1 MEQIINNPGFY
12 YIAENIFQRLDLKD
26 LSNCPLVS
34 RSFNGFVE
42 KPLFWLKKLIR
53 RGLSK
58 KNQKDWIDAFDKTK
72 DTELIKIVLL
82 YFKKILLKKQVSIDI
97 PCFIVKRRQ
106 KSLEKFY
113 HQAIECKDMGSLQIL
128 APLMKN
134 PNAPFPSGSM
144 ARSSRFLKRYAG
156 FTPIQVSSCCKYTA
170 TNPQSLSS
178 FM

>member
-1 MEQIINNPGFY
+1 MTIPNFIIWKTNRGP
-12 YIAENIFQRLDLKD
+12 LL
-26 LSNCPLVS
+26 LSSP
-34 RSFNGFVE
+34 
-42 KPLFWLKKLIR
+42 
-53 RGLSK
+53 
-58 KNQKDWIDAFDKTK
+58 DKTK

-97 PCFIVKRRQ
+97 PCFIVKRQQ

-113 HQAIECKDMGSLQIL
+113 HIECKDMGSLQIL

-178 FM
+178 FMWQSEWSIVGGEGFTPISWAAFHGLAEVVGSLGAFSCQP

>member
-1 MEQIINNPGFY
+1 MTIPNFIIWKTNRGP
-12 YIAENIFQRLDLKD
+12 LL
-26 LSNCPLVS
+26 LSSP
-34 RSFNGFVE
+34 
-42 KPLFWLKKLIR
+42 
-53 RGLSK
+53 GLSK

-178 FM
+178 FMWQSEWSIVGGEGFTPISWAAFHGLA